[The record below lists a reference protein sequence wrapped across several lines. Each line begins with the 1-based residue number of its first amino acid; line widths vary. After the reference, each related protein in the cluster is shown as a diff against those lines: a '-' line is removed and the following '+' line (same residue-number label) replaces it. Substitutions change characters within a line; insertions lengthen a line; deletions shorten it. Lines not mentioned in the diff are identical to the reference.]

1 MLIYDLL
8 PGDIVHLAIRDQVPA
23 DGLFLSGFSVVID
36 ESSLTGES
44 ENVMLNAQNA
54 FLLSGTKVKYGSCK
68 RLITTVGMR
77 TQWGKLMVT
86 LTEGRDDETPFHVK
100 LIGVVTIIARLV
112 FFFVV
117 IQGTFMKKLSL
128 GTHWIWSGD
137 EAFNL
142 LEYFDCCHNC
152 CDFDS

>member
-1 MLIYDLL
+1 MSIYDSL
-8 PGDIVHLAIRDQVPA
+8 PSDIVHLAIRDQVPA

-112 FFFVV
+112 F
-117 IQGTFMKKLSL
+117 L
-128 GTHWIWSGD
+128 
-137 EAFNL
+137 
-142 LEYFDCCHNC
+142 
-152 CDFDS
+152 